1 MLKYSVFMTLQHGSH
16 LILIIFNVTLYIK
29 DSQTKLVGL
38 WPGVVGRGGN
48 KSKENLLNIPKN
60 LLISDHFLCSHDLEV
75 WFSSDDIRRN
85 MILVTYNVQRIEK
98 HSYIEFI
105 FMNYYY
111 FVKEVFKWRH
121 LYYFFTGSA
130 KLDLE
135 EKQNLPQMETA
146 GNEIRCISACA
157 HDRQLQ
163 QHNPGTVLIQFSV
176 LFCMKLSYTFET
188 WEIKGNR
195 KAFSK
200 LVKKLC
206 PFHTIFLHTF
216 QLFLEASMW
225 KTWTIAWTLELH
237 WKIVTQY

>member
-29 DSQTKLVGL
+29 DSQTKLVNL

-111 FVKEVFKWRH
+111 FVKAVFKWRYW
-121 LYYFFTGSA
+121 YYFFTGSA

-195 KAFSK
+195 K
-200 LVKKLC
+200 
-206 PFHTIFLHTF
+206 HF
-216 QLFLEASMW
+216 QSLW
-225 KTWTIAWTLELH
+225 KNCAH
-237 WKIVTQY
+237 STQYFYTLFNYF